1 MKPVEFRSQIFRDS
15 AQWKYGLSYRLDLRD
30 NGVALFSRPAFTGW
44 ATQTEEAHGASSLAI
59 DECGCIFWINP
70 QNCRLYRYDPTSRL
84 VEVMTQLAECNT
96 LRNLGELCASAVNER
111 VNRRDAENAEVTQRN
126 PFGRMLIVEHR
137 LWILDRDGSR
147 VIALRPDTFQIITEI
162 AVPNPIDIAWSAG
175 RLLVLDHN
183 GISAYDVNGKPL
195 HLQQRCT
202 PATVALG
209 ADPKGQWIYVVDSF
223 AKGFLRFKADG
234 SFADE
239 IGVFSDVEACFRP
252 RLLALNPGGS
262 LFACDESAIA
272 HQFSADGGYIG
283 DTGDLV
289 PLSGISA
296 ITFGPSGDLYAA
308 APEGIARFGS
318 ATGLAGNEGVFYTRT
333 LDSGCDDVDCW
344 HRLDLTTD
352 LEPGGALDVR
362 YATASSKDAAIV
374 NAVNNVF
381 AKESPLQEKVAT
393 LETLLQDRWQTPD
406 ELRAASDATGGDNT
420 PQGSLRERPTHT
432 MLFRAQTNRYLWLK
446 LTLSGLASD
455 SRASVSSMRVYY
467 PRLSYL
473 RYLPAVYQENEVS
486 KEFLGR
492 FLSLFETLFSGLE
505 ATIETIP
512 EVFDPEH
519 TPKEFLDWLA
529 QWLDLGIEEDWK
541 PEVKRQLIRKASL
554 LYQKKGTPAALAEFI
569 EIVTGR
575 RPLIRESFQVERP
588 FILGEGRSL
597 GNETYVFPQPVK
609 PLPREQRTVLG
620 SSSIL
625 GRTLIS
631 ESATVPINPF
641 RAAAHHFT
649 VLLDLSAQEFQR
661 HERGLHRIIRENSP
675 AHVGYDIRLV
685 SDVGL
690 GPNLML
696 GINFRVQ
703 DPQPFNLGHSSLG
716 RSVLSRFRYGPELG
730 IDTLVTGS
738 SCGSNDAA
746 LFYGEQ

>member
-44 ATQTEEAHGASSLAI
+44 ATQAEEARGASSLAV

-70 QNCRLYRYDPTSRL
+70 QSCRLYRYDPTSRL
-84 VEVMTQLAECNT
+84 VEVMTQLAQCDE
-96 LRNLGELCASAVNER
+96 EHKHA
-111 VNRRDAENAEVTQRN
+111 
-126 PFGRMLIVEHR
+126 FGRMLIVERR

-162 AVPNPIDIAWSAG
+162 AVSNPIDIAWSAG

-195 HLQQRCT
+195 RLQQRCT
-202 PATVALG
+202 SATVALG

-239 IGVFSDVEACFRP
+239 IGVFSDVEPCFRP
-252 RLLALNPGGS
+252 RLLALNAGGS

-289 PLSGISA
+289 PLSKISA

-333 LDSGCDDVDCW
+333 LDSGCDDGDCW
-344 HRLDLTTD
+344 HRLDLTAD

-381 AKESPLQEKVAT
+381 ATESPLQEKVAT
-393 LETLLQDRWQTPD
+393 LETLLADRWQAPD
-406 ELRAASDATGGDNT
+406 ELRATGDNT
-420 PQGSLRERPTHT
+420 SQGSLRERPTHS
-432 MLFRAQTNRYLWLK
+432 MLFRAQTSRYLWLK

-529 QWLDLGIEEDWK
+529 QWLDLGIEEDWQ
-541 PEVKRQLIRKASL
+541 PEVKRQLIRKASS

-597 GNETYVFPQPVK
+597 GSETHVFPQPVK
-609 PLPREQRTVLG
+609 PLPREQRMLLG
-620 SSSIL
+620 SSIL

-631 ESATVPINPF
+631 ESATVPIDPF

-649 VLLDLSAQEFQR
+649 VLLDLSPQEFQR

-690 GPNLML
+690 GPNLMV